1 MEKTVDIESKNKELV
16 AFYNVEN
23 LFCPDVPQVHKLDP
37 TASGLQN
44 WDERKYQNKLLK
56 IAHVFQLILES
67 EGALP
72 MLIGLSEVQG
82 RKPLEDLVKIDP
94 FNSNYGIVHYES
106 MDERGV
112 DVALLYDQSKIE
124 VISSEPISYFFA
136 VEKKDSEY
144 FDTTRDVLFCK
155 VKYLESFINVFVLH
169 LPSKR
174 EKDVNKSKRE
184 YILKDLHQKV
194 SELISSTDEAV
205 IICGDFNE
213 NPDEEMIAN
222 FIYDNDFNR
231 ILNNPFTDLFKNGKF
246 STFHYKN
253 GLLFDQ
259 MFLSAV
265 FFNSKYP
272 LVFKDAKV
280 FNHEKL
286 SNWDQKFSGR
296 PFRTYAG
303 TRYLGGYSDHFPI
316 LTTLL
321 KIPHDLIK

>member
-1 MEKTVDIESKNKELV
+1 MENNNEKELI

-23 LFCPDVPQVHKLDP
+23 LFCPDKPAEHKLDP

-44 WDERKYQNKLLK
+44 WDERKYQNKLTK
-56 IAHVFQLILES
+56 IAQVFQLILERENS
-67 EGALP
+67 LP
-72 MLIGLSEVQG
+72 MLIGLAEVQG
-82 RKPLEDLVKIDP
+82 RKPLEELVKLHP

-112 DVALLYDQSKIE
+112 DVALLYDKTKIE
-124 VISSEPISYFFA
+124 IISSEPISYIFA
-136 VEKKDSEY
+136 IENKDSEY
-144 FDTTRDVLFCK
+144 YDTTRDILFCK
-155 VKYLESFINVFVLH
+155 LKYLDVIMNVFVLH

-174 EKDVNKSKRE
+174 EKDINKPKRE
-184 YILKDLHQKV
+184 YILKDLHQKI
-194 SELISSTDEAV
+194 SNLIAATDEAV
-205 IICGDFNE
+205 VVCGDFNE
-213 NPDEEMIAN
+213 NPDEEMISN
-222 FIYDNDFNR
+222 FIYADDFNK
-231 ILNNPFTDLFKNGKF
+231 ILTNPYTDLFRNEKF

-259 MFLSAV
+259 MFLSNI
-265 FFNSKYP
+265 FFNSNYP
-272 LVFKDAKV
+272 LLFKNAKV

-286 SNWDQKFSGR
+286 SNWDKKFEGQ

-321 KIPHDLIK
+321 KNEKKD